1 MTGQDSS
8 KNQPLPMEIAAN
20 YKDIVDHSHDLI
32 QCVDSEGKFVFVNQA
47 WLLTLGYTIEEVDS
61 ITLWDIIHPDSM
73 DHCMAVFKQVLTGEA
88 SCKIEAIFVTKDGT
102 PVLTEGNVG
111 VKLDGNGRFIHTRGI
126 FRDLT
131 AQKQADEEIIKRDAL
146 LQKIFDLLPVGLWFA
161 DEKGKLL
168 RGNPE
173 GIRIWGGE
181 PQVDQGD
188 YGVFKAWRLPS
199 GEEIAPDDWALAHS
213 VNKGITIADEM
224 LEIEDFKGQKKIILN
239 YTAPVFDDK
248 GNVQGAIVVNQDITE
263 RKQAEDSLK
272 KIEWMLSQ
280 KQTPDSIYQAEDHDQ
295 GYGDLTELNCIGTI
309 LKSIGPELLRSFSSD
324 YMELL
329 GTSSAIYEA
338 NGDYAFGIFSSGWCR
353 MMDRASRQLCN
364 TADNI
369 EALNSGRW
377 LCHESCWTDCSQ
389 KAILNREQVD
399 IECNGGIRLYGV
411 PIMANGEVV
420 GVINFGYGDPPEDR
434 EKLQKLADIYQIN
447 YDRRPRSRDPCVRN
461 TPAIYHRNGEKS
473 SACHS
478 PDNRFND

>member
-1 MTGQDSS
+1 MTGQGGN
-8 KNQPLPMEIAAN
+8 KNQSSPLEMATN

-47 WLLTLGYTIEEVDS
+47 WLSTLGYTAEEVSS

-73 DHCMAVFKQVLTGEA
+73 DHCMAVFKQILTGKA
-88 SCKIEAIFVTKDGT
+88 SGKIEAIFVTKDGT
-102 PVLTEGNVG
+102 PVLVEGNVG
-111 VKLDGNGRFIHTRGI
+111 VKLDENGRFMHTRGI
-126 FRDLT
+126 FRDVT
-131 AQKQADEEIIKRDAL
+131 AQKRANEEIIKQDAL
-146 LQKIFDLLPVGLWFA
+146 LQQIFDLLPVGLWFA

-173 GIRIWGGE
+173 GVRIWGGE
-181 PQVDQGD
+181 PHVDQGD

-224 LEIEDFKGQKKIILN
+224 LEIEDFKGQKKVILN
-239 YTAPVFDDK
+239 YTAPVLDDK
-248 GNVQGAIVVNQDITE
+248 GNIQGAIVVNQDITE
-263 RKQAEDSLK
+263 RKRAEESLK

-280 KQTPDSIYQAEDHDQ
+280 KQTPDSIYQAETHDQ
-295 GYGDLTELNCIGTI
+295 GYGDLTELNCDGII

-338 NGDYAFGIFSSGWCR
+338 NGDYAFGIFTSGWCR
-353 MMDRASRQLCN
+353 MMDRASRKLCN
-364 TADNI
+364 TPDNT

-377 LCHESCWTDCSQ
+377 LCHESCWTDCS
-389 KAILNREQVD
+389 KEAILKREQVD
-399 IECNGGIRLYGV
+399 IECNGGIRLFGV

-420 GVINFGYGDPPEDR
+420 GVINFGYGDPPAGR
-434 EKLQKLADIYQIN
+434 EKLRKLADTYQIN
-447 YDRRPRSRDPCVRN
+447 YNDLVRETRAYETRPP
-461 TPAIYHRNGEKS
+461 
-473 SACHS
+473 
-478 PDNRFND
+478 